1 MDTLGDSPADPKGA
15 AGSSLDGSSDAT
27 ADLKRTLSAV
37 ATGLATRQDLENAA
51 TNLVAHLRRERN
63 APEQMLLRIKEVLAD
78 AGLRPTYASTEQSSV
93 GADGKLYR
101 DVIAWCIR
109 SYYEASPI
117 KE

>member
-1 MDTLGDSPADPKGA
+1 MDTLGDSPVDPNA
-15 AGSSLDGSSDAT
+15 ATGPSLDGSSDAM

-37 ATGLATRQDLENAA
+37 ATGRATRQDLENAA

-63 APEQMLLRIKEVLAD
+63 APEQMLLRIKDVLAD
-78 AGLRPTYASTEQSSV
+78 AGLRPTYASTEQSGV
-93 GADGKLYR
+93 DDDGNLYR

-109 SYYEASPI
+109 SYYEAAPI